1 MKYVPQTKLKKW
13 REDNAPAKCPIL
25 GVPLNDAVVDHD
37 HDTGMIRGVLHR
49 QANAW
54 EGKTYNAWKRYAKNN
69 SDLGFIDSLE
79 NMAKYLK
86 KGSTQYL
93 HPTGL
98 VQLGKRFGR
107 LKKEEQ
113 VFALKKF
120 GVKKDEIN
128 SCNNSADRV
137 KLYKN
142 VLKNL

>member
-1 MKYVPQTKLKKW
+1 MKYVPQTKLKEW
-13 REDNAPAKCPIL
+13 RENNAPAKCPIL

-79 NMAKYLK
+79 NMVKYLK
-86 KGSTQYL
+86 QGGTRYL

-113 VFALKKF
+113 VFALKKL
-120 GVKKDEIN
+120 GVKKIEIN
-128 SCNNSADRV
+128 ACKNTNDRV

-142 VLKNL
+142 ILKTL

>member
-1 MKYVPQTKLKKW
+1 MKYVPQTKLKEW
-13 REDNAPAKCPIL
+13 REKNTPSSCPIL
-25 GVPLNDAVVDHD
+25 EVPLNDAVVDHD

-69 SDLGFIDSLE
+69 SDLGFIESLE
-79 NMAKYLK
+79 NMAKYLR
-86 KGSTQYL
+86 KGGTQYL

-98 VQLGKRFGR
+98 VQLGKRFAR

-120 GVKKDEIN
+120 GVKKEEIN
-128 SCNNSADRV
+128 ACKNTEDRV

>member
-1 MKYVPQTKLKKW
+1 MKYIPQTKLKEW
-13 REDNAPAKCPIL
+13 RENNAPEKCPIL

-69 SDLGFIDSLE
+69 SDLGFIESLE
-79 NMAKYLK
+79 NMAKYLR
-86 KGSTQYL
+86 KGGTEFL

-98 VQLGKRFGR
+98 VQLGKRFSR
-107 LKKEEQ
+107 LKKYEQ
-113 VFALKKF
+113 EFALRTF
-120 GVKKDEIN
+120 GIEKNEIKACTN
-128 SCNNSADRV
+128 TEQRV